1 MKIAQTCINR
11 LKIQSLKTSTHMT
24 HLTETLSKNYNENI
38 TQSKSGFK
46 LWLKVWLLETSY
58 DTLQAAGSGVYTQG
72 A

>member
-11 LKIQSLKTSTHMT
+11 LEIQSLKTSTHMT
-24 HLTETLSKNYNENI
+24 HLTETSSTNYNKNI
-38 TQSKSGFK
+38 AQNKGGFK
-46 LWLKVWLLETSY
+46 LWLKVWLFDTSY